1 MKAQRRAPGKLP
13 CRNGPGDADYCLTE
27 HEPAVCPG
35 GQKGQWFLACIR
47 NAMASRTREVAF
59 PLYLALV
66 RPHLRLLCSVWASQ
80 YKKNMELH
88 VQKEATKLV
97 KELDNKVCEEWLR
110 ELEQFSLDKGE
121 TSLLSMAAWKEAVAK
136 CGSVSSL
143 K

>member
-1 MKAQRRAPGKLP
+1 
-13 CRNGPGDADYCLTE
+13 
-27 HEPAVCPG
+27 
-35 GQKGQWFLACIR
+35 
-47 NAMASRTREVAF
+47 MASRTREVAF

-110 ELEQFSLDKGE
+110 ELEQFSLEKRRLRGRPHCSLWLPE
-121 TSLLSMAAWKEAVAK
+121 RRLWQGAGQSLLSSDK
-136 CGSVSSL
+136 
-143 K
+143 